1 MSSMSMVT
9 ADALALLRFH
19 GFGGRGGGEIV
30 LLLVGV
36 VFAGLIVWAIQSSGK
51 PTIYR

>member
-1 MSSMSMVT
+1 MSMIN

-19 GFGGRGGGEIV
+19 GFGHGGRGGGEIV
-30 LLLVGV
+30 LLLAGL

-51 PTIYR
+51 PTISR

>member
-1 MSSMSMVT
+1 MTS
-9 ADALALLRFH
+9 AEALALFRFH
-19 GFGGRGGGEIV
+19 GFGGRSGGEVV
-30 LLLVGV
+30 LLLAGL

>member
-9 ADALALLRFH
+9 VDALALLRFH
-19 GFGGRGGGEIV
+19 GFGGRGGGEVV
-30 LLLVGV
+30 LLLAGL